1 MGAVVRDAAE
11 LLIVVALGGMVVTVV
26 RRLLAGQLRVYRCA
40 VCARPTSRG
49 YPRCRHCGCEQPD
62 AL

>member
-1 MGAVVRDAAE
+1 MLVRDLLE
-11 LLIVVALGGMVVTVV
+11 VLIVLAVGAMLVTVV
-26 RRLLAGQLRVYRCA
+26 RRLAAGDLRVYRCSA
-40 VCARPTSRG
+40 CARPTSRG